1 LSSHCSRYHDA
12 GSKNGSET
20 WRAAAGGTGV
30 SARRAAADRTTRGG
44 RGFRPSHRF
53 RELAP
58 PADDMGANGFRFKIL
73 GRVLRLVFHL
83 SWTLRLL
90 KGELAEKHL
99 ATLRGVESS
108 EDGS

>member
-1 LSSHCSRYHDA
+1 MLLVVRLGLKPMRY
-12 GSKNGSET
+12 GLE
-20 WRAAAGGTGV
+20 
-30 SARRAAADRTTRGG
+30 
-44 RGFRPSHRF
+44 
-53 RELAP
+53 P